1 MERITKI
8 WLTDSEIWIQTE
20 DGRTAS
26 ESFADYPRLRY
37 ATRIQRESYT
47 YDAFGI
53 HWEELEEDLSFEGFF
68 RKKEH
73 TPLYRL
79 FMEHPELNASAVAR
93 RMGLSQSLFAQYICG
108 AKKPSEKRYR
118 EILKTIHDIGKE
130 LASINDVSDKVEY
143 VLSV

>member
-20 DGRTAS
+20 DGRSAS